1 MPTETAVP
9 ATAPIAPAPRRYG
22 KLFAL
27 VVTLVVIGWSAR
39 HFGLLEFASPERVRA
54 LVTTARETSW
64 AIPAFILLYA
74 VVASF
79 GLPGTPLT
87 LAGGALFGAVGGTFA
102 NWMGAT
108 LGATGAFLLA
118 RALGADAVRGLL
130 GKHASAL
137 NALGGDQAF
146 GALIRLRLIPVV
158 PFNALN
164 FGAGLAGVRL
174 GPYVASTALGIIPGT
189 AIYTYFADALLA
201 GVDGARGA
209 AFTQL
214 AIASALLLA
223 LSFVPTVIKRLSARR
238 AASLAAV
245 VFLLPVATV
254 GAQTA
259 ANTAARATVDH
270 SSWTALLAAHVTDGM
285 VDYDAF
291 SKDARFPAYLALL
304 DRTDPRTLSRDER
317 LAYWMNVYNA
327 YTIALIN
334 QRNERKSIRNI
345 NKVFGIPTKSP
356 WAEPVVKAGGRVL
369 SLDDVE
375 HKIIRV
381 EFGEPRIHV
390 ALVCAAIGCPPLRSE
405 AYVAER
411 LDAQLSDQVRRFV
424 AQPEKNR
431 VDVATK
437 TVYGSPIFTWYREDF
452 GGTLK
457 GVGNFLAPYVS
468 DPAAAALLR
477 SGDFSW
483 SDTEYDWSLNARRR
497 SSTR

>member
-1 MPTETAVP
+1 M
-9 ATAPIAPAPRRYG
+9 TAPSDPSVSATTPPTPAPRRYG
-22 KLFAL
+22 KLIAL

-54 LVTTARETSW
+54 LVTTARETAW

-74 VVASF
+74 VVASL

-102 NWMGAT
+102 NWTGAT

-146 GALIRLRLIPVV
+146 GALVRLRLIPVV

-238 AASLAAV
+238 VASAAAV
-245 VFLLPVATV
+245 LVLSSASALD
-254 GAQTA
+254 AQTA
-259 ANTAARATVDH
+259 PRASVDH
-270 SSWTALLAAHVTDGM
+270 SSWTALLTAHVTDGM

-291 SKDARFPAYLALL
+291 AKDARFPAYLALL
-304 DRTDPRTLSRDER
+304 DRTDPRTLGRDER
-317 LAYWMNVYNA
+317 LAYWINVYNA

-345 NKVFGIPTKSP
+345 NRVFGIPTKSP
-356 WAEPVVKAGGRVL
+356 WAEPVVRAGGRVL

-390 ALVCAAIGCPPLRSE
+390 ALVCAAMGCPPLRSE

-411 LDAQLSDQVRRFV
+411 LDAQLGEQVRRFL
-424 AQPEKNR
+424 AQREKNR

-457 GVGNFLAPYVS
+457 GVGSFLAPYAS
-468 DPAAAALLR
+468 DPATAALLR

-483 SDTEYDWSLNARRR
+483 FDTDYDWSLNIRHR
-497 SSTR
+497 STRR